1 VEYLENNYFKTN
13 YIEKKGVS
21 EMFKC
26 KLYLRWARKLG
37 STLQLRSVHRFTFGE
52 LVNSVRLLTLQ
63 LRSVHRF

>member
-37 STLQLRSVHRFTFGE
+37 STLQLRSVHRF
-52 LVNSVRLLTLQ
+52 
-63 LRSVHRF
+63 